1 MKTLTITHES
11 LVNLI
16 SWFNFMIGYAMVH
29 KDPETAK
36 KLADVMLELDKVRN
50 KTVTLPYEEVAA
62 LIEVIKVAANFV
74 YDHNESKVAFAML
87 GVAIELQKSLA
98 NAK

>member
-16 SWFNFMIGYAMVH
+16 SWFNFMIGYAMAH

-36 KLADVMLELDKVRN
+36 KLADVMLELDKVRIDSA
-50 KTVTLPYEEVAA
+50 E
-62 LIEVIKVAANFV
+62 
-74 YDHNESKVAFAML
+74 
-87 GVAIELQKSLA
+87 
-98 NAK
+98 